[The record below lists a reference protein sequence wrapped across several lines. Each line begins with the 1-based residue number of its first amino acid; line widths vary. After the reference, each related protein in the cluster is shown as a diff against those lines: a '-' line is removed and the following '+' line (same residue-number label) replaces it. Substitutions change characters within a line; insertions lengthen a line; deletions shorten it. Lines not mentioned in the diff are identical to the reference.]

1 MKGKTLSKIKQ
12 NNRPHKDKK
21 GSATPRTKTRAT
33 PNAKG
38 RATPRATPSPSPA
51 HIVEQVLS
59 VLQDNKAE
67 QITTLDLRGKA
78 SFTDYMIIA
87 SGRSKRHI
95 NAVADYLHRALK
107 NSGIKNIHIEGLPNC
122 DWVLVDAGDV
132 LIHIFRPEVRDF
144 YKIEK
149 MWQADIMDTQSP
161 SNQLQ
166 LNNE

>member
-1 MKGKTLSKIKQ
+1 MIQ
-12 NNRPHKDKK
+12 NNRRHKNSTATHDTTTHDTAAQGATNRRTPKGDKK
-21 GSATPRTKTRAT
+21 
-33 PNAKG
+33 
-38 RATPRATPSPSPA
+38 PRAA
-51 HIVEQVLS
+51 HKTIVEQVLS
-59 VLQDNKAE
+59 VLVDNKAE
-67 QITTLDLRGKA
+67 NIITLDVRGKV

-149 MWQADIMDTQSP
+149 MWQADIMDA
-161 SNQLQ
+161 QLQ
-166 LNNE
+166 LNQAQLNNE